1 MAKFKVGDRVRISP
15 SSCHYVSGDN
25 RNPKDLSGSITKDD
39 YDDYDGSGELYKYE
53 VDWGDGF
60 NNVYRES
67 DLVLDTSS
75 DESLLEE
82 ARRRFK
88 PGCKYRDTAGN
99 VRQSNYTNL
108 PYIVKIDP
116 VKIAMAGGQ
125 GLIYDGRIGRWGGV
139 IEEPVA
145 SKFKVGD
152 WVVGNKGANKYTITK
167 EGWVGYVGEVNL
179 DGDFITISTTIEDY
193 TKGNICVVRASH
205 FDLYTETPW
214 KHPYDNCVIEV
225 LDKEHGKKVI
235 EWWKSVGVGTN
246 NYKGNSSGRFYGL
259 VNGLFKPYNKDCG
272 AVIITLPEQNNETKE
287 AIINSQI
294 KTKQNGNT
302 KSGKTIIV
310 QRVDL
315 QIRKG
320 SVGRRVGLKGSGIE
334 ISIGDRHRDHK
345 TRSILG

>member
-15 SSCHYVSGDN
+15 SSCYYVSGDN
-25 RNPKDLSGSITKDD
+25 HNPKDVSGSITKGDHCSGDD
-39 YDDYDGSGELYKYE
+39 DELYKYG
-53 VDWGDGF
+53 VDWGGGF
-60 NNVYRES
+60 NNTYRES
-67 DLVLDTSS
+67 DLILDISS
-75 DESLLEE
+75 AESLLEE
-82 ARRRFK
+82 ARSRFK
-88 PGCKYRDTAGN
+88 PGCKYRNTIGN
-99 VRQSNYTNL
+99 VCQSKDTHL
-108 PYIVKIDP
+108 PYIFKSDP
-116 VKIAMAGGQ
+116 TIISMAEGQ
-125 GLIYDGRIGRWGGV
+125 GLIYDGRNGKWGEV
-139 IEEPVA
+139 IEEPA
-145 SKFKVGD
+145 KS
-152 WVVGNKGANKYTITK
+152 
-167 EGWVGYVGEVNL
+167 
-179 DGDFITISTTIEDY
+179 
-193 TKGNICVVRASH
+193 
-205 FDLYTETPW
+205 ETPW

-246 NYKGNSSGRFYGL
+246 NYKGNTSGRFYGL
-259 VNGLFKPYNKDCG
+259 VNGLFKPYTKDCG

-294 KTKQNGNT
+294 KTKTNGNT

-320 SVGRRVGLKGSGIE
+320 SIGRRVGLKGSGIE

>member
-67 DLVLDTSS
+67 DLVLDTPSA
-75 DESLLEE
+75 ESLLEE

-125 GLIYDGRIGRWGGV
+125 GLIYDGHIGRWGGV
-139 IEEPVA
+139 IEEPA
-145 SKFKVGD
+145 KS
-152 WVVGNKGANKYTITK
+152 
-167 EGWVGYVGEVNL
+167 
-179 DGDFITISTTIEDY
+179 
-193 TKGNICVVRASH
+193 
-205 FDLYTETPW
+205 ETPW

-259 VNGLFKPYNKDCG
+259 VNGLFKPYTKDCG